1 MFLKRIILSSVMAT
15 CIGQAAM
22 AISALPRPMVVKQA
36 DGTSITI
43 TLYGDEHGHI
53 ALADDG
59 QPLCFNGATGN
70 YEYATLKN
78 GIIVASGI
86 KAENAV
92 ERSQQAVAFIKSQNR
107 SGILSAYEE
116 QRQIAIA
123 QVAQARKANA
133 RARVQGSARAA
144 VNNTDMRINDFP
156 TQGVQHSLVV
166 LVQFSDCPFTTVGGN
181 PLQFYRDML
190 NKEGFTYTNG
200 ANGSAR
206 DFYVA
211 SSNGKFLPTFD
222 VVGPITLPK
231 SYSYYGENVSN
242 RDNAERYM
250 EFVKEA
256 CTLADPLVDFSQYD
270 HDGDGLVDN
279 VFFYFAGYGEADSGK
294 GNTIW
299 PHASDYRTVC
309 KDANNSDS
317 KLVLDGK
324 QIASYTCSN
333 EINGQAQY
341 AQPAG
346 IGTFVHEF
354 GHVLGLADHYDSEAT
369 SVSEAFH
376 PSYYDTMASGS
387 YNNNG
392 NTPPTFS
399 AFERACMGWLD
410 YEELD
415 ASSKELNVLPNL
427 AESNK
432 AYRVLVNGTQ
442 GKEFFVLENRQQ
454 TGWDQY
460 LPGHGMLMWHIDYD
474 KDAWA
479 NNVVNTNNAHQRI
492 DIVEADGIRS
502 STTRAGDTFPGTA
515 NVTSWKMTSW
525 GDETLMTLDDIEEKN
540 GIINIM
546 VGGLDLKLDTP
557 APKVSDITENS
568 ATLSWGAVNI
578 AKQYVVNLYQLNGS
592 KKTAVSAYTNKIYTD
607 PSQVKLE
614 GLQPKTS
621 YQLTMKVQRG
631 SYVSDE
637 ATVDFQTTAI
647 PFAKLSP
654 ANLKA
659 NDVTTDAFAASW
671 DAVEDADDYEVTLG
685 KLAYASDV
693 TKRGYDFTDQLSGM
707 PELWDTNAG
716 FMSNPHGAAAP
727 SLRMVKDGAYLK
739 VAYADAQLSGIQF
752 WANASSTAAGNIQ
765 VQVFKDNA
773 WQTVKT
779 LTVDADLKAGKTYEC
794 SFDATEQ
801 VRLYVERTAGTFY
814 IDDVEADCHVQEANP
829 LTAYNAVSSKGKT
842 SFSFANLSKEGGKF
856 VLKVV
861 AKKGSERSLA
871 STILVELANATGIE
885 LPSASDEA
893 VPTEYYDMNGRR
905 IIPSQMTHGVY
916 IVKRGNRTY
925 KIVR

>member
-15 CIGQAAM
+15 CVGQAAM
-22 AISALPRPMVVKQA
+22 AISAYPRPIVVKQA
-36 DGTSITI
+36 DGTAITV
-43 TLYGDEHGHI
+43 TLYGDENGHI

-70 YEYATLKN
+70 YEYAMLKN
-78 GIIVASGI
+78 GVIVASGV

-92 ERSQQAVAFIKSQNR
+92 ERSQQAVAFIKSQDR
-107 SGILSAYEE
+107 SGILSAFQQ
-116 QRQIAIA
+116 QRQVAIA
-123 QVAQARKANA
+123 QVAQARSA
-133 RARVQGSARAA
+133 RAKAMGVSRAA
-144 VNNTDMRINDFP
+144 VNNTDMRINNFP
-156 TQGVQHSLVV
+156 TQGVQHSLII
-166 LVQFSDCPFTTVGGN
+166 LAEFSDCPFTTVGDN
-181 PLQFYRDML
+181 PLQYYRDML
-190 NKEGFTYTNG
+190 NKEGFTFSNG

-222 VVGPITLPK
+222 VVGPIVLPK
-231 SYSYYGENVSN
+231 SYAYYGENVSS

-279 VFFYFAGYGEADSGK
+279 VFIYYAGYGEADSGR

-299 PHASDYRTVC
+299 PHAADYRTVC

-317 KLVLDGK
+317 KLVLDGV

-333 EINGQAQY
+333 EINGQSKY

-354 GHVLGLADHYDSEAT
+354 GHVLGLADHYDSQAS
-369 SVSEAFH
+369 SVGESFH
-376 PSYYDTMASGS
+376 PRYYDTMASGS

-399 AFERACMGWLD
+399 AFERASLGWLD

-432 AYRVLVNGTQ
+432 AYRVSVNGTQ

-454 TGWDQY
+454 TGWDKY

-474 KDAWA
+474 KDAW
-479 NNVVNTNNAHQRI
+479 NGNYVNINNAHQRI

-502 STTRAGDTFPGTA
+502 TSTTDGDTFPGAA

-525 GDETLMTLDDIEEKN
+525 GDETIMTLDDIEEKN

-546 VGGLDLKLDTP
+546 LGGLDLKLDTP
-557 APKVSDITENS
+557 APKVSEVTENG
-568 ATLSWGAVNI
+568 ATVTWDAVNI
-578 AKQYVVNLYQLNGS
+578 AKQYVMNLYQVEGS

-607 PSQVKLE
+607 PTQVTFE
-614 GLQPKTS
+614 GLKPKTN

-647 PFAKLSP
+647 PFVKLAP
-654 ANLKA
+654 TNLQA
-659 NDVTTDAFAASW
+659 SDASADAFSASW
-671 DAVEDADDYEVTLG
+671 DAVEGADDYEVTLG
-685 KLAYASDV
+685 KLTYSDEV
-693 TKRGYDFTDQLSGM
+693 TKRGYDFTDQLNGM
-707 PELWDTNAG
+707 PELWETNAG

-739 VAYADAQLSGIQF
+739 VAYADAQMSGVQF
-752 WANASSTAAGNIQ
+752 WASASSTAAGNIQ
-765 VQVFKDNA
+765 VQVWKDDE
-773 WQTVKT
+773 WQTVQT
-779 LTVDADLKAGKTYEC
+779 LAVDADLKAGKTYAY
-794 SFDATEQ
+794 SFDATDQ
-801 VRLYVERTAGTFY
+801 IRLYVERTAGTFY
-814 IDDVEADCHVQEANP
+814 IDDVLADCHVETPNP
-829 LTAYNAVSSKGKT
+829 LAAYDAVSSNGKT
-842 SFSFANLSKEGGKF
+842 TFSFANLGNEGGK
-856 VLKVV
+856 LILEVV
-861 AKKGSERSLA
+861 AKKGSERSQTSKLLVHLG
-871 STILVELANATGIE
+871 STTGIE
-885 LPSASDEA
+885 LPSAVDKDVPA
-893 VPTEYYDMNGRR
+893 VYYDMNGRR
-905 IIPSQMTHGVY
+905 ISPAQMVHGVY
-916 IVKRGNRTY
+916 IVKRGNKTY

>member
-1 MFLKRIILSSVMAT
+1 
-15 CIGQAAM
+15 M
-22 AISALPRPMVVKQA
+22 AISAYPHPIVVKQA
-36 DGTSITI
+36 DGTSITV
-43 TLYGDEHGHI
+43 TLYGDENGHI

-70 YEYATLKN
+70 YEYAMLKN
-78 GIIVASGI
+78 GVIVASGV

-92 ERSQQAVAFIKSQNR
+92 ERSQQAVAFIKSQDR
-107 SGILSAYEE
+107 SGILSAFQQ
-116 QRQIAIA
+116 QRQLAIA
-123 QVAQARKANA
+123 QVAQARNA
-133 RARVQGSARAA
+133 RANAMGASRAA
-144 VNNTDMRINDFP
+144 VNNTDMRINNFP
-156 TQGVQHSLVV
+156 TQGVQHSLII
-166 LVQFSDCPFTTVGGN
+166 LAEFSDCPFTTVGDN
-181 PLQFYRDML
+181 PLQYYRDML
-190 NKEGFTYTNG
+190 NKEGFTYSNG

-222 VVGPITLPK
+222 VVGPIVLPK
-231 SYSYYGENVSN
+231 SYAYYGENVSS

-279 VFFYFAGYGEADSGK
+279 VFIYYAGYGEADSGR

-317 KLVLDGK
+317 KLVLDGV

-333 EINGQAQY
+333 EINGQSKY

-354 GHVLGLADHYDSEAT
+354 GHVLGLADHYDSQAS
-369 SVSEAFH
+369 SVGEAFH
-376 PSYYDTMASGS
+376 PRYYDTMASGS

-399 AFERACMGWLD
+399 AFERASLGWLD

-415 ASSKELNVLPNL
+415 ASSKNLNVLPNL

-432 AYRVLVNGTQ
+432 AYRVSVNGTQ

-454 TGWDQY
+454 TGWDKY

-474 KDAWA
+474 QDAWR
-479 NNVVNTNNAHQRI
+479 NNAVNINNAHQRI

-502 STTRAGDTFPGTA
+502 TSTTSGDTFPGTA

-525 GDETLMTLDDIEEKN
+525 GDETILTLDDIEEKN
-540 GIINIM
+540 GIINIIL
-546 VGGLDLKLDTP
+546 GGLDLKLDTP
-557 APKVSDITENS
+557 APKVSEVTENS
-568 ATLSWGAVNI
+568 ATLSWDAVNI
-578 AKQYVVNLYQLNGS
+578 AKQYVVNLYQVNGS
-592 KKTAVSAYTNKIYTD
+592 KKTPVSAYTNKIYTN
-607 PSQVKLE
+607 PAQVLLE
-614 GLQPKTS
+614 GLQPETS

-637 ATVDFQTTAI
+637 ASVDFQTTAI
-647 PFAKLSP
+647 PFAKLAP

-659 NDVTTDAFAASW
+659 ANATADAFTASW
-671 DAVEDADDYEVTLG
+671 DAVEGADDYEVTLG
-685 KLAYASDV
+685 RLTYSDEV

-707 PELWDTNAG
+707 PELWETNAG

-727 SLRMVKDGAYLK
+727 SLRMNKDAAYLK
-739 VAYADAQLSGIQF
+739 VAYADAQIAGIQF
-752 WANASSTAAGNIQ
+752 WASASSTAAGNIQ
-765 VQVFKDNA
+765 VQVWKDNA
-773 WQTVKT
+773 WQTVT
-779 LTVDADLKAGKTYEC
+779 TFAVDADMKAGKTYEC
-794 SFDATEQ
+794 SFEATAEP

-814 IDDVEADCHVQEANP
+814 VDDVVADCHVEEANP
-829 LTAYNAVSSKGKT
+829 LAAYNAVSSNGKT
-842 SFSFANLSKEGGKF
+842 TFSFANLNNEGSKF

-861 AKKGSERSLA
+861 AKKGRERSVA
-871 STILVELANATGIE
+871 STILVNLGATTGIE
-885 LPSASDEA
+885 KPATSADASPA
-893 VPTEYYDMNGRR
+893 QYYDMNGRR
-905 IIPSQMTHGVY
+905 ISPSQMVHGVY
-916 IVKRGNRTY
+916 IVKRGNKTY

>member
-22 AISALPRPMVVKQA
+22 AISAYPHPIVVKQA
-36 DGTSITI
+36 DGTAITV
-43 TLYGDEHGHI
+43 TLYGDENGHI

-70 YEYATLKN
+70 YEYAMLKN
-78 GIIVASGI
+78 GVIVASGV

-92 ERSQQAVAFIKSQNR
+92 ERSQQAVAFIKSQDR
-107 SGILSAYEE
+107 SGILSAFQH
-116 QRQIAIA
+116 QRQLAIE
-123 QVAQARKANA
+123 QVAQARSA
-133 RARVQGSARAA
+133 RAKAMGASRAA
-144 VNNTDMRINDFP
+144 VNNTDMRINNFP
-156 TQGVQHSLVV
+156 TQGVQHSLVI
-166 LVQFSDCPFTTVGGN
+166 LAQFSDCPFTTVGDN
-181 PLQFYRDML
+181 PLQYYRDML
-190 NKEGFTYTNG
+190 NKEGFTYSNG

-222 VVGPITLPK
+222 VVGPIVLPK
-231 SYSYYGENVSN
+231 SYAYYGENVSS

-279 VFFYFAGYGEADSGK
+279 VFIYYAGYGEADSGR

-299 PHASDYRTVC
+299 PHASDYRDVC

-317 KLVLDGK
+317 KLVLDGV

-333 EINGQAQY
+333 EINGQSQY

-354 GHVLGLADHYDSEAT
+354 GHVLGLADHYDSQAS
-369 SVSEAFH
+369 SVGEAFH
-376 PSYYDTMASGS
+376 PRYYDTMASGS

-399 AFERACMGWLD
+399 AFERASLGWLE
-410 YEELD
+410 YEELN

-432 AYRVLVNGTQ
+432 AYRVSVNGTQ

-454 TGWDQY
+454 TGWDKY

-474 KDAWA
+474 PDAWK
-479 NNVVNTNNAHQRI
+479 NNAVNINNAHQRV

-502 STTRAGDTFPGTA
+502 TSTTDGDTFPGAA
-515 NVTSWKMTSW
+515 NVTSWKMNSW
-525 GDETLMTLDDIEEKN
+525 GDETVMTLDDIEEKN

-546 VGGLDLKLDTP
+546 LGGLDLKLDTP
-557 APKVSDITENS
+557 APKVSEVSENG
-568 ATLSWGAVNI
+568 ATVTWDAVNI
-578 AKQYVVNLYQLNGS
+578 AKQYVMNLYRVDGS

-607 PSQVKLE
+607 PAQVVLE

-637 ATVDFQTTAI
+637 ASVNFQTTAI
-647 PFAKLSP
+647 PFAKLAP

-659 NDVTTDAFAASW
+659 SDASADAFTASW
-671 DAVEDADDYEVTLG
+671 DAVEGADDYEVTLG
-685 KLAYASDV
+685 RLTYADD
-693 TKRGYDFTDQLSGM
+693 TTERGYDFTDQLSGM
-707 PELWDTNAG
+707 PELWETNAG

-727 SLRMVKDGAYLK
+727 SLRMVRDGAYLK
-739 VAYADAQLSGIQF
+739 VAYADAQISGVQF
-752 WANASSTAAGNIQ
+752 WASASNTAAGNIQ
-765 VQVFKDNA
+765 VQVWKDNA
-773 WQTVKT
+773 WQTVQT
-779 LTVDADLKAGKTYEC
+779 LSVDADLKAGKTYAYN
-794 SFDATEQ
+794 FDATDQ

-814 IDDVEADCHVQEANP
+814 IDDVVADCHIEKAIP
-829 LTAYNAVSSKGKT
+829 LAAYDAVSSNGKT
-842 SFSFANLSKEGGKF
+842 TFSFANLGKEGSKM
-856 VLKVV
+856 VLEVV
-861 AKKGSERSLA
+861 AKKGSERSQVSKL
-871 STILVELANATGIE
+871 LVNLDGTTGLE
-885 LPSASDEA
+885 LPSTADTDA
-893 VPTEYYDMNGRR
+893 PAAYYDMNGRR
-905 IIPSQMTHGVY
+905 ISPAQMGHGVY
-916 IVKRGNRTY
+916 IVKRGNKTY